1 MNYHQIDLYGSMP
14 YFNETLDIEYKKTH
28 EEEKETNR
36 KKELPKD
43 DRAMFPEGTIDLI
56 QEIEKERE

>member
-1 MNYHQIDLYGSMP
+1 MP